1 MEKIVYFYLYGFQN
15 VIRKYFDFAE
25 RFQNMTI
32 FPPYNDKNFYKAGII
47 VEKLLHFLLD
57 LF

>member
-47 VEKLLHFLLD
+47 V
-57 LF
+57 